1 MERQAK
7 LRSRSSVLGPFGRRF
22 GANGVRF
29 REHIGTQ
36 PALEAGVGAM
46 GLRHSPIAQPEEVH
60 SMGDRLNGNQDRMEG
75 GLDELKGRGKE
86 ALGGLSGNE
95 ETQAEG
101 QTDQVKGQGQQAL
114 GNLKDAAGNLMDKV
128 KGSDNP

>member
-1 MERQAK
+1 MRDLPQAQGSRRSAER
-7 LRSRSSVLGPFGRRF
+7 V
-22 GANGVRF
+22 
-29 REHIGTQ
+29 
-36 PALEAGVGAM
+36 
-46 GLRHSPIAQPEEVH
+46 
-60 SMGDRLNGNQDRMEG
+60 G

-101 QTDQVKGQGQQAL
+101 QTDQMKGQGQQAL

-128 KGSDNP
+128 KGSNNS